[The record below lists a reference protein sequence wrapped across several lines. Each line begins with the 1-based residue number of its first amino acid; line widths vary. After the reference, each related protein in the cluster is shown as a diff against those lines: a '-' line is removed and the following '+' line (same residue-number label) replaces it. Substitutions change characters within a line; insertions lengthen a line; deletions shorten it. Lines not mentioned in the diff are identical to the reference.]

1 MDIDPVFA
9 AKLRTALMEKGLL
22 DQLPWAS
29 DPEGN
34 ETFWAAV
41 DGLTIDQAVRVA
53 EAVRAGIEWGVVK
66 TRNGA

>member
-1 MDIDPVFA
+1 
-9 AKLRTALMEKGLL
+9 MEKGLL
-22 DQLPWAS
+22 VQLPWAS